1 MAKLNISNILFLRKR
16 HKQEAMTQNHSKAV
30 DSTID
35 QFTKSWVT
43 KSKSKSQGRWLN
55 MPLHN
60 AEIGILVLL
69 SKHKSPYLY
78 TTLSDQ
84 RPYINSFLGANL

>member
-16 HKQEAMTQNHSKAV
+16 HKQEAMTQNQSKAA

-43 KSKSKSQGRWLN
+43 KSKSQGRSLN

-84 RPYINSFLGANL
+84 RPYINSLLGANV